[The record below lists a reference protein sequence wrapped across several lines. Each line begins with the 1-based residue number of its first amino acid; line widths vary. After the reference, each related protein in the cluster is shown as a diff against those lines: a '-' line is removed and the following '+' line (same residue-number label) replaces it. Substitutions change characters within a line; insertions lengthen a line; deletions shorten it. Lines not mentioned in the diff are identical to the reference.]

1 MSESNNSGHF
11 LAGFLAGAVI
21 GAIAT
26 ILYTPTSGEENRAIL
41 KEKKDSFVDKANLTV
56 DDAYKQAEVAAREA
70 RDKFDTLASTMQ
82 EKAAEASQRGQIILE
97 QRMQELKKKAEAI
110 EEEAEEILMPEM
122 PESTP
127 EEEKPEE
134 EIPEA

>member
-1 MSESNNSGHF
+1 MSESNNGGHF
-11 LAGFLAGAVI
+11 LAGFLAGAVL

-70 RDKFDTLASTMQ
+70 RDKFDNLANTMQ
-82 EKAAEASQRGQIILE
+82 EKAAEATQRGQIILE
-97 QRMQELKKKAEAI
+97 QRMQELKNKAEI
-110 EEEAEEILMPEM
+110 VEEEAEEILMPEV
-122 PESTP
+122 PESAP

-134 EIPEA
+134 